1 MSPEDSAPEERA
13 PEARYQDT
21 TSATCPMTLGL
32 ASAAAFLHMSPNT
45 LRKRAATGRVPAYK
59 PGKSWVFLLDELV
72 SHLKASRRCHSIAA
86 PTLRTTGFGF
96 SSTDAKSGSALAQR
110 IAAKRKSLKQT
121 REATPGDKSI

>member
-1 MSPEDSAPEERA
+1 MSEEGFEDA
-13 PEARYQDT
+13 
-21 TSATCPMTLGL
+21 TSATRPVTLGL
-32 ASAAAFLHMSPNT
+32 LGAAAFLHMSPNT
-45 LRKRAATGRVPAYK
+45 LRKRAAAGKVPAYK

-96 SSTDAKSGSALAQR
+96 SSTDARSGSALAQR

-121 REATPGDKSI
+121 REAAPGDKSN

>member
-1 MSPEDSAPEERA
+1 MSLEDSSPDER
-13 PEARYQDT
+13 R
-21 TSATCPMTLGL
+21 ATLPTTLGL
-32 ASAAAFLHMSPNT
+32 LSAAAFLHMSPNT
-45 LRKRAATGRVPAYK
+45 LRKRAAAGRVPAYK

-86 PTLRTTGFGF
+86 PTLRTTGFAF